1 MLYKQCTLK
10 CERLLHL
17 HENLHLN
24 ESLVDYLAFYH
35 FGTEQ
40 GGGGGDENL
49 DLDEFQETPSESKR
63 DGGDKQSFQFKFSHS
78 VAQNF
83 KTFFKGALT
92 TTTPSINCHHFL
104 FCLATIN
111 STTFAIF
118 MNSSTFTTFTGK
130 VMLKQEYI
138 RVWWK
143 IVSHH
148 WGCWCMGIVP

>member
-1 MLYKQCTLK
+1 MKSFIKKSLWLTHWPFIILVLNKAEGGQYK
-10 CERLLHL
+10 
-17 HENLHLN
+17 
-24 ESLVDYLAFYH
+24 
-35 FGTEQ
+35 
-40 GGGGGDENL
+40 DENL
-49 DLDEFQETPSESKR
+49 DLDESQETPSESKR

-92 TTTPSINCHHFL
+92 TPTPSINCHHFL

-138 RVWWK
+138 RV
-143 IVSHH
+143 
-148 WGCWCMGIVP
+148 